1 MIPLRVLELVVLVLP
16 MDKILALDQATR
28 VSGYAIFS
36 DDKLIDY
43 GKIVTDNPDI
53 GIRLTEIRKYIK
65 ALIQKHGITEVIM
78 EDI

>member
-53 GIRLTEIRKYIK
+53 GIRLTEIRK
-65 ALIQKHGITEVIM
+65 
-78 EDI
+78 